1 MGFMLESVGRYPEKK
16 KSVIFQSDLLNKIEY
31 NCLKI
36 NRKIRYKLI
45 LFALFLIIFPTVV
58 SAFLISDQGTNVRE
72 VATGNL
78 TASANLSISIYDS
91 SIGGNL
97 IFEQTLINA
106 IINGSWNV
114 MINPNLS
121 YGVIYWKDYSI
132 NAEDL
137 DFDGIERL
145 ELQSSVGKINN
156 ISFINFS
163 LINSCPEGSSIRLIY
178 ENGSVLCV
186 LTNTSF
192 NQTFT
197 DLFYAGIQWAY
208 NMTTPFTNWLTT
220 FNYDYNQ
227 TTPAIAYTD
236 AALVANNNS
245 FRSTYNE
252 TYNASII
259 WAYNQTIVTNES
271 MYNAYGNFWFNQ
283 TTPAIAYTDAALVAN
298 NNSFRSTYNET
309 YNASIIWAYNQ
320 TIVTNESMYNAYGNF
335 WFNQTTPAIAYTD
348 AALVANND
356 SWLSTYNATYDT
368 NIENKSWNESYAT
381 TLYASIIW
389 AYNQSSASGGNIS
402 GDGTSTYIPQFS
414 GQNTIGNSNMLISA
428 NSLIPSTNGL
438 LSLGTNDYR
447 WFNSTQN
454 NTYTKTIN
462 PLDSE
467 AIDLNGTL
475 NLGML
480 KGYGSNP
487 ATVNGTFNISNAAGT
502 GGMSFQQVSNSF
514 LLKTQGSATYFSLN
528 GVMLITSTYASMS
541 NSLWASNL
549 SPQTT
554 NALSLGTSSKRWNNS
569 FINNMYGNNLIL
581 GNGNLN
587 EGYNVSVNG
596 SMYVANNIS
605 GNLIYG
611 ELFNHSYGGF
621 FQVDLAT
628 QDVYVQ
634 ITNLT
639 CGHINGF
646 SCTAEKGNLTAMVTG
661 VYKISVTLS
670 AEAVGTAGEYGTK
683 LFINGT
689 GQGDCYG
696 FNEFQ
701 NGISSSGGFNCITKL
716 NGGDTINVGM
726 DDHLDPVRDAIVNSF
741 NINVVRIGN

>member
-1 MGFMLESVGRYPEKK
+1 
-16 KSVIFQSDLLNKIEY
+16 
-31 NCLKI
+31 
-36 NRKIRYKLI
+36 
-45 LFALFLIIFPTVV
+45 
-58 SAFLISDQGTNVRE
+58 
-72 VATGNL
+72 
-78 TASANLSISIYDS
+78 
-91 SIGGNL
+91 
-97 IFEQTLINA
+97 
-106 IINGSWNV
+106 
-114 MINPNLS
+114 
-121 YGVIYWKDYSI
+121 
-132 NAEDL
+132 
-137 DFDGIERL
+137 
-145 ELQSSVGKINN
+145 
-156 ISFINFS
+156 
-163 LINSCPEGSSIRLIY
+163 
-178 ENGSVLCV
+178 
-186 LTNTSF
+186 
-192 NQTFT
+192 
-197 DLFYAGIQWAY
+197 
-208 NMTTPFTNWLTT
+208 
-220 FNYDYNQ
+220 
-227 TTPAIAYTD
+227 
-236 AALVANNNS
+236 
-245 FRSTYNE
+245 
-252 TYNASII
+252 
-259 WAYNQTIVTNES
+259 
-271 MYNAYGNFWFNQ
+271 
-283 TTPAIAYTDAALVAN
+283 
-298 NNSFRSTYNET
+298 
-309 YNASIIWAYNQ
+309 
-320 TIVTNESMYNAYGNF
+320 NESMYNAYGNF